1 MDQNRSSKNVWAKV
15 KTSPKCRRQKC
26 LFAKKVT
33 LASRI
38 SLTHMLLVEH
48 QKQNQM
54 SHRVRVIQKQLLTM
68 KKNFEDSNN
77 HSPFHFFLS
86 PFFFFFFFFE
96 EGDLLIKSKAHQ
108 VCSLDTST
116 WCLFTKGTK
125 EHSLGGKRF
134 LY

>member
-1 MDQNRSSKNVWAKV
+1 MDQNRSSKNVGAKV
-15 KTSPKCRRQKC
+15 KTSPKCRRKKC

-86 PFFFFFFFFE
+86 SLPLFFFV
-96 EGDLLIKSKAHQ
+96 KSDIYIF
-108 VCSLDTST
+108 LNL
-116 WCLFTKGTK
+116 WTKIGALK
-125 EHSLGGKRF
+125 MCEPK
-134 LY
+134 

>member
-1 MDQNRSSKNVWAKV
+1 MDQNRSSKNVGAKV
-15 KTSPKCRRQKC
+15 KTSPKCRRKKC

-54 SHRVRVIQKQLLTM
+54 SHRVMRVIQKQLLTM

-86 PFFFFFFFFE
+86 FFLFFFFF
-96 EGDLLIKSKAHQ
+96 L
-108 VCSLDTST
+108 
-116 WCLFTKGTK
+116 
-125 EHSLGGKRF
+125 KREIC
-134 LY
+134 